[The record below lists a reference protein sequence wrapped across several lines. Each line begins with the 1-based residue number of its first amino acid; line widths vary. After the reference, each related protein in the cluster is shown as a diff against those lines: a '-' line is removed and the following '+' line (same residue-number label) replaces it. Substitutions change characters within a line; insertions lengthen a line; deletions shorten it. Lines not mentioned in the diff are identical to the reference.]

1 MTKSSDHLHLPSAS
15 LGYLEPGIQRSE
27 KRARLNHLGMCVY
40 HVQRHAR
47 RSILECVYHV
57 RKTRTQVDLTKLPHQ
72 FRLRITYFRY
82 GLGLVESCARH
93 GMVVLDDQVKKASPS
108 FKILLYTQYSID
120 SSQLEMHRQVC

>member
-27 KRARLNHLGMCVY
+27 QRARLNHLGM
-40 HVQRHAR
+40 
-47 RSILECVYHV
+47 CVYHV